1 MISRIKNFGALCGTL
16 AVFTIG
22 LMLPVTLQAA
32 EFNDVQRKEMGEIV
46 RQYLIEN
53 PEVLRDAFLALER
66 KEARA
71 KADGA
76 KTAIKELAPDIFRAD
91 GDLVIGNPVGDVT
104 MVELFDYNCGFCKR
118 SLPDIL
124 KLVESDKNLKFVIK
138 EFPILG
144 PGSLVAARAAIAS
157 RAQGKY
163 WEFHSALL
171 KKRGSVNEAGVMKV
185 AEKLGLDI
193 AKLKKDMN
201 SDEITAIL
209 ARNHRVAQ
217 ALNINGTPA
226 FIVGETIFPGA
237 VGYEKLAEAVA
248 KVRAK
253 GGCTV
258 C

>member
-1 MISRIKNFGALCGTL
+1 MLSRFKNCGIL
-16 AVFTIG
+16 AVFITSLI
-22 LMLPVTLQAA
+22 LPAALHAA
-32 EFNDVQRKEMGEIV
+32 EFNTSQRKEMGEIV

-53 PEVLRDAFLALER
+53 PEVLRDAFEALER
-66 KEARA
+66 KEAKAKSEGA
-71 KADGA
+71 KA
-76 KTAIKELAPDIFRAD
+76 AIKELAPDIFRAD

-124 KLVESDKNLKFVIK
+124 KLVETDKKLKFVIK

-163 WEFHSALL
+163 WEFHTALL

-185 AEKLGLDI
+185 AKSIGLDI
-193 AKLKKDMN
+193 DKLKKDMK
-201 SDEITAIL
+201 SEEIADIL
-209 ARNHRVAQ
+209 RRNHKVAQ

-226 FIVGETIFPGA
+226 FIVADNIFPGA
-237 VGYEKLAEAVA
+237 VGFEQLAEAIA

-253 GGCTV
+253 GGCSI